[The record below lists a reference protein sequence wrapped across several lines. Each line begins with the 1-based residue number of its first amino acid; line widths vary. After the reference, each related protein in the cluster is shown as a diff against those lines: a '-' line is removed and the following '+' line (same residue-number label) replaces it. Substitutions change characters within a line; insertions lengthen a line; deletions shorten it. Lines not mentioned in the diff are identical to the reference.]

1 MKQRSLVP
9 SGFTLRR
16 LPSRSQWKPF
26 AACWLVLSLI
36 TGVWSL
42 ATPISGGPDE
52 PAHIIKAAAVVR
64 GQVVGQAIEGGT
76 QVNVPAYISHTNSQ
90 ACFAYAI
97 TVTADCMGAM
107 RSDGDRTV
115 TSVTTA
121 GLYNPLYYALVGWPS
136 LIFATVSGVYAMRF
150 VSGVLCSLFLALA
163 FMVIFTWH
171 RRTLPLLGFAV
182 ALTPMV
188 FFLDAVIN
196 PNALE
201 IAATLAAFVG
211 MLGIVKYPSESQLF
225 LRSMIVLVSASVA
238 ANMRGISPL
247 WVAIALLVPLIL
259 STASQIHQLIR
270 RRAVRITVFGIAL
283 STVTALLW
291 TLLSNSLGT
300 AQPSSTPAVPGS
312 IVGAS
317 PLRGF
322 AQIFAG
328 TFDYGQ
334 GYVGVFGWL
343 DTPAPPAV
351 FFVWSFFIGCLV
363 VAACVAL
370 RGRLLIFAISLIS
383 CLTLLPPTLQAIY
396 VVRGG
401 IIWQGRYA
409 LPVFVCL
416 MVGLAAALSDHL
428 PRLETTTT
436 RRFIC
441 AIAGLWFASEL
452 YAFINTLRRYSV
464 GLGGNGA
471 SWKRMF
477 LDPNWNP
484 PGGTLLIAAAFAAT
498 CGVAA
503 LFISRRP
510 CPAMVRSHPRAP
522 SGQV

>member
-1 MKQRSLVP
+1 M
-9 SGFTLRR
+9 
-16 LPSRSQWKPF
+16 
-26 AACWLVLSLI
+26 VLSLI

-64 GQVVGQAIEGGT
+64 GQVAGPAAEGGT
-76 QVNVPAYISHTNSQ
+76 SVNVPAYISHTNSQ
-90 ACFAYAI
+90 ACFAYAV
-97 TVTADCMGAM
+97 TVTADCAVAI

-136 LIFATVSGVYAMRF
+136 LIFTTVSGVYAMRF
-150 VSGVLCSLFLALA
+150 VSGILCSLFLALA
-163 FMVIFTWH
+163 FMIISTWH
-171 RRTLPLLGFAV
+171 RRTLPLLGFAA

-188 FFLDAVIN
+188 FFLDAVLN

-201 IAATLAAFVG
+201 ITATLAAFVG

-259 STASQIHQLIR
+259 SNSSQIQQLMR
-270 RRAVRITVFGIAL
+270 CRPVQITVFGVAL
-283 STVTALLW
+283 STVAALLW

-300 AQPSSTPAVPGS
+300 AQTSSTSPVAGS
-312 IVGAS
+312 SVSAS

-322 AQIFAG
+322 ARIFAG

-351 FFVWSFFIGCLV
+351 FFVWSFFIGGLV

-370 RGRLLIFAISLIS
+370 RGRLLVFAISLFT

-396 VVRGG
+396 VTSGG

-409 LPVFVCL
+409 LPLFVCL
-416 MVGLAAALSDHL
+416 MVGLAAALSDQL
-428 PRLETTTT
+428 PRLETRTMG
-436 RRFIC
+436 RFIRV
-441 AIAGLWFASEL
+441 IATLWFASEL
-452 YAFINTLRRYSV
+452 YAFINTLKRYSV

-471 SWKRMF
+471 SWKRML

-484 PGGTLLIAAAFAAT
+484 PGGTLLIAAAFAAI

-503 LFISRRP
+503 LFISTGPRR
-510 CPAMVRSHPRAP
+510 AMVRSHRRSP